1 MKTPFASLRVQA
13 SAVALAVLAFGSA
26 QAADVKLSLS
36 GDQETPAVTTSASGS
51 GVISVGDD
59 KSVKG
64 SVKTSG
70 LSGATVGHIH
80 AAAPGQKGPPVVT
93 LTKVSDSEWAVPAGT
108 TLSDA
113 DYASFKAGNLYVN
126 IHTEANKGGEIRGQL
141 KP

>member
-36 GDQETPAVTTSASGS
+36 GDQETPAVTTGASGS

-70 LSGATVGHIH
+70 LTGATAAHIH

-108 TLSDA
+108 TFSDA
-113 DYASFKAGNLYVN
+113 DYTAFKSGNLYVN
-126 IHTEANKGGEIRGQL
+126 IHSEANKGGEIRGQL